1 MSKALLEIS
10 REPLILVV
18 PLLCMSAYYTV
29 VIVEL
34 CVDGLGTVVT
44 VECVSNVVS
53 DLLIWCP
60 GVDEMC
66 CVLNN
71 M

>member
-1 MSKALLEIS
+1 M
-10 REPLILVV
+10 V

-44 VECVSNVVS
+44 VECVSNVVG

-60 GVDEMC
+60 CVDEVC